1 MNRTRSFFLVL
12 LALAFV
18 LSAGAQGTK
27 PLNYKQL
34 KYPKLHE
41 LQIPEPTRY
50 VLGNGLIVYLL
61 EDHTLPTV
69 SARVLVRTGSRLE
82 PMDKVGLASITGQVM
97 RTGGTTTKTGDE
109 LDEMLE
115 KVGASVETFVGSTT
129 GGASVSVLTENIDL
143 GFSVLA
149 DVLRNP
155 AFRDDKI
162 ELAKVGMKS
171 GISRRNDNPG
181 GIAGREFTKLI
192 YGPVSPYGRQ
202 MEYAHLEN
210 ITKQDMVD
218 FHKKYFVPNNM
229 MLAVWGDFSTE
240 EMKKKVEA
248 TFGAWPKAEVSIPP
262 IPKPRMAKERS
273 VYLVKKSDVNQSNIA
288 IGHLGG
294 LMNDPEHSGLNL
306 ADLAFGGA
314 FASRLFN
321 HVRSQQGLAY
331 SVYSSWGE
339 GYDYP
344 GVFRLGGST
353 KSGTTVKMI
362 RSILKEFEDV
372 AKNGVTDD
380 ELSFAKDSYLN
391 AFVFEYATKAQV
403 INELM
408 TLEYFGYPKDYI
420 QTEQREAQDATK
432 KTLNDAVAA
441 RWNPAA
447 LTVLVVGNDKEF
459 DEPLS
464 ALGPVKEIDITIP
477 APPEKIP
484 DPTPETSAKG
494 KDLAKKTID
503 ALGGKKLAGVKDL
516 TVEATMKATTPM
528 GEIEMKSSM
537 LILLPDKVRRV
548 MTTPMGEMT
557 MASDANGGWMKFP
570 GGIRDLPP
578 SQVEDAK
585 KEMILDPM
593 IVARNLESADY
604 VIYYFKDDKVGEKPV
619 NVFIVKHKPS
629 GANARWFAD
638 AQTGMLLKTVS
649 RQAGQ
654 QGPQDVETFFDD
666 YRDVDGVKVAF
677 KTTQFADGKKQ
688 MEMNFGVVKLNT
700 GVAEDLFK
708 KPAK

>member
-1 MNRTRSFFLVL
+1 MNRTRSIFLL
-12 LALAFV
+12 LLTLAFV
-18 LSAGAQGTK
+18 SVASAQGTK
-27 PLNYKQL
+27 PLRYTQI

-41 LQIPEPTRY
+41 LKIPEPARY

-69 SARVLVRTGSRLE
+69 SARVMVRTGSRLE
-82 PMDKVGLASITGQVM
+82 PADKVGLASITGQVM

-109 LDEMLE
+109 IDEMLE
-115 KVGASVETFVGSTT
+115 KVGASVETFIGGSS
-129 GGASVSVLTENIDL
+129 GGAGISVLTENIDL
-143 GFSVLA
+143 GLSVLA
-149 DVLRNP
+149 DILRNP

-181 GIAGREFTKLI
+181 SIAGREFTKLI
-192 YGPVSPYGRQ
+192 YGPISPLGRQ
-202 MEYAHLEN
+202 MEYAHIEN
-210 ITKQDMVD
+210 ITKQDMID
-218 FHKKYFVPNNM
+218 FHKKFFVPNNI

-240 EMKKKVEA
+240 EMKKKIEA
-248 TFGAWPKAEVSIPP
+248 TFGGWPKSDVSIPP
-262 IPKPRMAKERS
+262 VPKPRMAKERS
-273 VYLVKKSDVNQSNIA
+273 FYLVKKSDVNQSNIA
-288 IGHLGG
+288 LGHLGG
-294 LMNDPEHSGLNL
+294 LMNDPDHTGLNL

-331 SVYSSWGE
+331 SVYSNWGE
-339 GYDYP
+339 EYDYP

-353 KSGTTVKMI
+353 KSGTTVKMV

-391 AFVFEYATKAQV
+391 SFVFEYASKAQV

-408 TLEYFGYPKDYI
+408 LLEYFGYPKDFI
-420 QTEQREAQDATK
+420 QTEQREAQNATK

-447 LTVLVVGNDKEF
+447 LTVVVVGNDKEF

-484 DPTPETSAKG
+484 DPTPETTAKG
-494 KDLAKKTID
+494 KGLID
-503 ALGGKKLAGVKDL
+503 RTMNVLGGKKAAAVRDM
-516 TVEATMKATTPM
+516 TVEATMK
-528 GEIEMKSSM
+528 
-537 LILLPDKVRRV
+537 V
-548 MTTPMGEMT
+548 TTPMGEMEMKSNTVVLFPNKQHTAMTTPMGAMT
-557 MASDANGGWMKFP
+557 MATDGNTGWMKFG

-578 SQVEDAK
+578 SQIEETK
-585 KEMILDPM
+585 KELLLDPM

-604 VIYYFKDDKVGEKPV
+604 VIYFFKDDKIGDRPV
-619 NVFIVKHKPS
+619 NVLIVKHKPS
-629 GANARWFAD
+629 GANARWFVD
-638 AQTGMLLKTVS
+638 ATSGMLLKSVS
-649 RQAGQ
+649 REAGQ
-654 QGPQDVETFFDD
+654 QGPQDVEKLYDD

-677 KTTQFADGKKQ
+677 KTTQFVDGKKQ
-688 MEMNFGVVKLNT
+688 GETTFGTVKLNA
-700 GVAEDLFK
+700 GVGEELFK
-708 KPAK
+708 KPAP